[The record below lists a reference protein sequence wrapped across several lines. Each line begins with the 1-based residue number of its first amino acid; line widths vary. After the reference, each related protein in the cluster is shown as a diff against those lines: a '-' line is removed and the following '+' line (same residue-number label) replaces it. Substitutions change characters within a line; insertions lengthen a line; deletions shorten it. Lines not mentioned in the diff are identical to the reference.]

1 MNVTGIFSSATDKW
15 ETPQDLYDRLNQ
27 IFCFNL
33 DACADE
39 TNHKCDRYFTEAQDG
54 LSQSWGGYR
63 VWCNPPYGRSIGAWV
78 EKAAD
83 AVLDGQTSVVMLL
96 PARTDTRWYHDFIA
110 YNEHAHVH
118 FIRGRLRFGGSNQ
131 NAPFPSMIVLFA

>member
-15 ETPQDLYDRLNQ
+15 ETPQDLFDRLNQ

-54 LSQSWGGYR
+54 LSQSWGGVQSMVQSP
-63 VWCNPPYGRSIGAWV
+63 VW
-78 EKAAD
+78 
-83 AVLDGQTSVVMLL
+83 
-96 PARTDTRWYHDFIA
+96 
-110 YNEHAHVH
+110 
-118 FIRGRLRFGGSNQ
+118 
-131 NAPFPSMIVLFA
+131 